1 MIFSDSGLNYQA
13 ETLINAQTQIKLA
26 VKSGVIQD
34 YTRYRIFSEV
44 QRIISATLKKI
55 ESSTLKRVTER
66 SLWNFALKCYNV
78 FRDTLGNVRGALLL
92 AIIAYSNALPGKS
105 KLKSFQ
111 TIQRLWASPSAKF
124 FDYDDIYGSIKYY
137 FKRVKDACAELAK
150 QYALDPNDFTGKNS
164 LRNLAEMQVRY
175 ERHLEEIAD
184 LKARGIHIVVCS
196 VHADCSERCRPWQ
209 GRIYSLDGT
218 SGMTEDGKP
227 YIPLEYATDIYYTT
241 KAGRVY
247 KNGLLGFNCRHKLYA
262 YKPGMQIPTVS
273 HTEQKK
279 QYAIDKR
286 QRELEREVLRLRE
299 DALMQ
304 KGIDKKAYTR
314 LAEHAR
320 EKNREYIV
328 FSRKN
333 GRKYFPDRTKLL
345 FKPSRNDQ

>member
-1 MIFSDSGLNYQA
+1 MLADSGLNYQA
-13 ETLINAQTQIKLA
+13 ETLVNAQTQIKLA
-26 VKSGVIQD
+26 VKSGVIRD
-34 YTRYRIFSEV
+34 YTRYRIFSEM
-44 QRIISATLKKI
+44 QRIISAALKKI
-55 ESSTLKRVTER
+55 ESPTLKRDAER
-66 SLWNFALKCYNV
+66 SLWNFALKCYNI
-78 FRDTLGNVRGALLL
+78 FKDALGNVRGGLLL
-92 AIIAYSNALPGKS
+92 AIISYSNAMPGRS
-105 KLKSFQ
+105 KLKYYQVIERLQQ
-111 TIQRLWASPSAKF
+111 TPSARF
-124 FDYDDIYGSIKYY
+124 FDYDDIYGSIKHY
-137 FKRVKDACAELAK
+137 FKRVKDACTELAK
-150 QYALDPNDFTGKNS
+150 QYALDPNDFTGRNS

-175 ERHLEEIAD
+175 ERHLQQIAD
-184 LKARGIHIVVCS
+184 YKARGINIVVCS
-196 VHADCSERCRPWQ
+196 VHSDCSERCRPWQ

-227 YIPLEYATDIYYTT
+227 YIPLERATDIYYTT
-241 KAGRVY
+241 KAGRTY
-247 KNGLLGFNCRHKLYA
+247 KNGLLGFNCRHKLYE

-273 HTEQKK
+273 HAEQQK

-304 KGIDKKAYTR
+304 RGIDKKAYTR